1 MPSLYYLHTIKIIIM
16 VDLYCNPVTGNILQ
30 QVCELLKGGVAQEI
44 FVANLGEID
53 SVAYNPTTGELD
65 TITMKVN
72 PITTPDLFNWYRII
86 SKKQTA
92 GLTNTIKKGT
102 NTSYIEQALTFI
114 VPGMDTVN
122 KKAFETMVTGQAVF
136 IVKDSTGRAHIVG
149 EKSGAEVQD
158 GGTMGTGVALDDL
171 VGMNVTFIANENF
184 ATHTVE
190 AGTTIEVLEADGT
203 TISTVTL

>member
-1 MPSLYYLHTIKIIIM
+1 M
-16 VDLYCNPVTGNILQ
+16 VDLYCNPVAGNILQ
-30 QVCELLKGGVAQEI
+30 QACELLKGGVAQEI
-44 FVANLGEID
+44 FIANLGEIANAGI
-53 SVAYNPTTGELD
+53 SYNGGGEVD
-65 TITMKVN
+65 GITMKVN
-72 PITTPDLFNWYRII
+72 PVTDPILYNWFRVI

-92 GLTNTIKKGT
+92 GLNNTIKKGT
-102 NTSYIEQALTFI
+102 NTSYIEQSLTFI
-114 VPGMDTVN
+114 VPGLDTVN
-122 KKAFETMVTGQAVF
+122 KKAFETMINGQAVF

-171 VGMNVTFIANENF
+171 VGMNVTFVANENF

-190 AGTTIEVLEADGT
+190 AGTTIEVLEADGV

>member
-1 MPSLYYLHTIKIIIM
+1 MA
-16 VDLYCNPVTGNILQ
+16 DLYCNPIIGNILQ

-44 FVANLGEID
+44 FVANLGEIADGGITYNLAGEVD
-53 SVAYNPTTGELD
+53 S
-65 TITMKVN
+65 ITMKVN
-72 PITTPDLFNWYRII
+72 PVTTPALYNWFRII

-92 GLTNTIKKGT
+92 GLVNTIKKGT
-102 NTSYIEQALTFI
+102 NTSYIEQVLNFI

-122 KKAFETMVTGQAVF
+122 KKAFETMINGQAVF
-136 IVKDSTGRAHIVG
+136 IVKDSTGRAHIMG
-149 EKSGAEVQD
+149 EVSGAEVQD

-171 VGMNVTFIANENF
+171 VGMNVSFKADENF

-190 AGTTIEVLEADGT
+190 AGTTIEVLEADGV